1 MRELLARLKARTVEL
16 NYGREVI
23 AGMAR
28 RHARNTGEGELNILD
43 IGLGTGADL
52 LNVAKSLDNRRT
64 RLFGLESHPPHV
76 EAARA
81 LGVEVRQADV
91 ERSAFPFDAAFL
103 DVVLANQVLEHT
115 KEIFW
120 IASEVS
126 RVLKPGGLFIVGV
139 PNLASLHSRIMLGLG
154 MQPSP
159 IDVLGPHVR
168 GFTKPGFRR
177 FIQADGYFHVVE
189 VGGSNFYPFPK
200 SLAEPLARLLPGFA
214 VSLFFCCQRT
224 GKTGRFLDVL
234 ESRFFETPY
243 YRGDSPCPAPPAAI
257 ERP

>member
-28 RHARNTGEGELNILD
+28 RHAQSAVEGELNILD

-52 LNVAKSLDNRRT
+52 LNVAKSLEPRRT
-64 RLFGLESHPPHV
+64 RLFGLESHPPYV

-81 LGVEVRQADV
+81 LGVDVRQADV
-91 ERSAFPFDAAFL
+91 ERSAFPFETAFL
-103 DVVLANQVLEHT
+103 NVVLANQMMEHA

-177 FIQADGYFHVVE
+177 FIEADGYFRVIE

-200 SLAEPLARLLPGFA
+200 SLARPLARLLPGFA
-214 VSLFFCCQRT
+214 VSLFFCCQKT
-224 GKTGRFLDVL
+224 GKAGRFLDVL

-243 YRGDSPCPAPPAAI
+243 YQGESPHKPPPAANQ
-257 ERP
+257 RP

>member
-1 MRELLARLKARTVEL
+1 MRALLAKLKAPTVEL

-23 AGMAR
+23 AAMAR
-28 RHARNTGEGELNILD
+28 RYARRTAEGELNILD

-52 LNVAKSLDNRRT
+52 LNVAKSLGHPHAK
-64 RLFGLESHPPHV
+64 LFGLESHAPHV

-91 ERSAFPFDAAFL
+91 ERSAFPFEPASL
-103 DVVLANQVLEHT
+103 DLILANQVLEHT

-177 FIQADGYFHVVE
+177 FIETDGYFRVVE
-189 VGGSNFYPFPK
+189 VGGSNFYPFPQ
-200 SLAEPLARLLPGFA
+200 SLARPLARLLPAFA

-224 GKTGRFLDVL
+224 GKAGRFLDVL

-243 YRGDSPCPAPPAAI
+243 YRGDPS
-257 ERP
+257 R